1 MGKLYKRF
9 TEPSTWA
16 GIAGVA
22 LAIAPSL
29 PPPWHI
35 YMQGVATAAGA
46 LAAAMREK
54 GANA

>member
-1 MGKLYKRF
+1 
-9 TEPSTWA
+9 
-16 GIAGVA
+16 VA
-22 LAIAPSL
+22 LAVAPSL

-54 GANA
+54 GTTT